1 MQTKAMTITD
11 MTGAGTGR
19 ARIATLSAVDSDGDT
34 YDPGAFA
41 WKAGGVQWVP
51 ILVAHNRGMMPFGKA
66 MIFEEGDEALADLHL
81 NLDTQAG
88 RDWHA
93 ALKFDLET
101 GQPVQE
107 WSYGYDVLDAGDRGY
122 GQSKVR
128 VLKQLDVHEIS
139 TVVRGAGVGSATLSI
154 KSAELEAQAFAPLIA
169 GLAELAAALPD
180 DPAVLSATG
189 VKQLEQL
196 AEAIGTVLAPMRDAA
211 GKERRAVDTALA
223 EYLLGQYRRRI
234 A

>member
-19 ARIATLSAVDSDGDT
+19 ARLATLSAVDSDGDT
-34 YDPGAFA
+34 YERGAFT
-41 WKAGGVQWVP
+41 WKEGGVQWVP
-51 ILVAHNRGMMPFGKA
+51 LLVAHNRGTMPFGKA

-107 WSYGYDVLDAGDRGY
+107 WSYGYDVLDAIYRGY

-128 VLKQLDVHEIS
+128 ALKQLDVHEMS
-139 TVVRGAGVGSATLSI
+139 TVVRGAGFNSATLSI
-154 KSAELEAQAFAPLIA
+154 KSAELKAQAFAPLMA
-169 GLAELAAALPD
+169 GLAELAAGLPD
-180 DPAVLSATG
+180 DPAALSATG
-189 VKQLEQL
+189 IKQLEQVE
-196 AEAIGTVLAPMRDAA
+196 AAIGAALAPMRDAA
-211 GKERRAVDTALA
+211 VKERRAVDTALA
-223 EYLLGQYRRRI
+223 EYLLGQYRRRN